1 MNILDL
7 KRHECFL
14 NEYSGFSFELSIEI
28 NHFSAKFHEKMNI
41 KNISAT
47 ASQV

>member
-7 KRHECFL
+7 KRNECFF

-28 NHFSAKFHEKMNI
+28 NNFSAKFHKKMNI
-41 KNISAT
+41 RNISAT